1 MVRIDAKDT
10 LTFLNRKQTKPLLES
25 LKEQFG
31 FEGELDY
38 AFVQNTID
46 NIYIVKRDIDVI
58 DTSELRINNIG
69 LYFAEVQKRGDLR
82 LSIEGSQIIGPHCTK
97 NVLEL
102 TDAQAQDWMKGYELE
117 TTTDMKGFV
126 LIRHGN
132 DFMGTGQ
139 VKLGKLL
146 NYVPKARRVHA
157 TITPI
162 EEEENVIG

>member
-10 LTFLNRKQTKPLLES
+10 LTFLNRKATKPLLES

-38 AFVQNTID
+38 AFVQNTIN

-69 LYFAEVQKRGDLR
+69 MYFAEIQKRGDLR
-82 LSIEGSQIIGPHCTK
+82 LSIEGSQLIGPQCTK
-97 NVLEL
+97 NVLDL
-102 TDAQAQDWMKGYELE
+102 DDTQAQDWMKGYELE
-117 TTTDMKGFV
+117 TTCALKGFV
-126 LIRHGN
+126 LVRHNG

-157 TITPI
+157 TIAPI
-162 EEEENVIG
+162 EEDENVIE